1 MQRITGER
9 KLQLLAQQRKRK
21 MEKKLEENLQR
32 RIEEIERVKERAQ
45 NREAAFEHMKDNLE
59 SMEEESRQLYHRCE
73 MAKIEMNEV
82 REEIIEDKAE
92 KSEKK
97 RK

>member
-1 MQRITGER
+1 M
-9 KLQLLAQQRKRK
+9 
-21 MEKKLEENLQR
+21 
-32 RIEEIERVKERAQ
+32 KERAQ

-92 KSEKK
+92 IK
-97 RK
+97 RKEEEIKRITEFQNRQSQ